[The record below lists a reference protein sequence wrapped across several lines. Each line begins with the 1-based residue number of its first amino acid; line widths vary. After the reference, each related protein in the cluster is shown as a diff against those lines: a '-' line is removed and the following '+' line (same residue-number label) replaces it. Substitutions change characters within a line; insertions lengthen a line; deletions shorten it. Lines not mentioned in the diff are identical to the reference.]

1 MNKNLISIKKSF
13 KSLAFALN
21 GLRIVFQE
29 QNNARIHVLVAL
41 IVIIAGVLLKNSA
54 GEWIAICF
62 AIGMVLMSEIINSAI
77 EYVADFVSP
86 NDHPL
91 IKKVKDLSAG
101 AVLISA
107 ITAIIIGIIIYL
119 SKIIYLCSRY

>member
-41 IVIIAGVLLKNSA
+41 IVIIAGVFLKNSA

-77 EYVADFVSP
+77 EHVADFVSP
-86 NDHPL
+86 DDHPL
-91 IKKVKDLSAG
+91 IKKIKDLSAG

-119 SKIIYLCSRY
+119 PKIISLCSRY

>member
-1 MNKNLISIKKSF
+1 MNKSPISLKKSF
-13 KSLAFALN
+13 KSFGFALN
-21 GLRIVFQE
+21 GLRIVVQE

-41 IVIIAGVLLKNSA
+41 GAIIAGILLKNSP

-62 AIGMVLMSEIINSAI
+62 AIGMVLISEIFNSAI

-86 NDHPL
+86 DYHPL
-91 IKKVKDLSAG
+91 IKKIKDLSAG

-107 ITAIIIGIIIYL
+107 VIAVIIGIIIYL
-119 SKIIYLCSRY
+119 PKIITICSTR